1 MIAQCF
7 RKLLDKVEEL
17 QAKLVISLIGR
28 EIDLH
33 FRDVQRSVLRSLGNQ
48 TQ

>member
-28 EIDLH
+28 EIE
-33 FRDVQRSVLRSLGNQ
+33 FTSAQGRATMVKN
-48 TQ
+48 